1 MSIQGL
7 LSGSFMKCSVIRGS
21 LMLTVLHI
29 CPGKVS
35 TDTEFSL
42 QLLHA
47 ALSVNVQE
55 AASSPHWV
63 LDCSPFPLLYV
74 LAQLYNQTLRYVVC
88 SEHPHSKIFCT
99 VVTIFLFFSEP
110 LCQMLDAATRGRCPP
125 LFHGHQRAAGV
136 RVGRARAGSGGGGG
150 RSPQQLVQSSVLAPQ
165 QGGGTGLDGPLS
177 SEACVGTAL

>member
-1 MSIQGL
+1 MSIQAL
-7 LSGSFMKCSVIRGS
+7 LYDSLMKCSVIRGS

-29 CPGKVS
+29 CPGNVS

-63 LDCSPFPLLYV
+63 LGCSPFPLLYV

-88 SEHPHSKIFCT
+88 SELPPSIPKYT
-99 VVTIFLFFSEP
+99 VVTIFHFF
-110 LCQMLDAATRGRCPP
+110 
-125 LFHGHQRAAGV
+125 
-136 RVGRARAGSGGGGG
+136 
-150 RSPQQLVQSSVLAPQ
+150 
-165 QGGGTGLDGPLS
+165 
-177 SEACVGTAL
+177 